1 MGTSDSGH
9 QHPALQFLLFHFK
22 CTFITSWGSFVTFI
36 MFAIMHGGGHFNI
49 DATAHCAIRVM
60 KLHTLS
66 PILSLQYLVMWVS
79 TTDCLTIRLI
89 EHGQL
94 NVAARML
101 PKISLFPGPC
111 TQYRLHK
118 WPGMH

>member
-1 MGTSDSGH
+1 MYLYLQLG
-9 QHPALQFLLFHFK
+9 QNALFCDIRHVWLY
-22 CTFITSWGSFVTFI
+22 
-36 MFAIMHGGGHFNI
+36 GGGHFNV

-111 TQYRLHK
+111 TQYRLCK
-118 WPGMH
+118 WPGTDMDYDVSAAPS